1 MEILIN
7 ILIFAA
13 SVIALTKGSSIFVDS
28 AVKIARW
35 LNIPTLVIGLTVVAF
50 GTSAPEF
57 GVTLL
62 SAAQGLGDIS
72 VGNIIGSNIFNLGFI
87 LGGTAL
93 FRSIHSDSKIVYRDG
108 MFLLGGTIL
117 LTLMIWD
124 LSIGMIGGIVLF
136 SLLIIY
142 IVFLLFHKEN
152 KPVDGQAEDQKVK
165 VRWLDFVLF
174 VAGLGLVVGGAHFL
188 VESSVKL
195 ARIIGISEWVISV
208 TIVAF
213 GTSAPELATSLTAS
227 YKGHHGLSAGN
238 LIGSDIFN
246 IFGVLGLTA
255 ILNNLTVVSG
265 AHSNLLVL
273 IGMVALVIVFMRTHW
288 KLSRLEGIILI
299 VIGLLRWFYSFYLGT

>member
-1 MEILIN
+1 MEIFIS
-7 ILIFAA
+7 IIIFLA
-13 SVIALTKGSSIFVDS
+13 SVLALAKGSSIFVDS
-28 AVKIARW
+28 AVKIAKW

-93 FRSIHSDSKIVYRDG
+93 FKSLHSDRKLVYRDG

-117 LTLMIWD
+117 LTLLIWD
-124 LSIGMIGGIVLF
+124 LSIGVIGGVVLF

-142 IVFLLFHKEN
+142 IVFLLFHKE
-152 KPVDGQAEDQKVK
+152 KKAVDVDAQKEQ
-165 VRWLDFVLF
+165 VRWYNSVLF
-174 VAGLGLVVGGAHFL
+174 VVGLGLVVGGAHFL

-195 ARIIGISEWVISV
+195 ARIIGISDWVISV

-255 ILNNLTVVSG
+255 IMNDLTVASG

-273 IGMVALVIVFMRTHW
+273 IGMVALVIIFMRTNW
-288 KLSRLEGIILI
+288 KLTRVEGLILI
-299 VIGLLRWFYSFYLGT
+299 VIGLLRWFYSFYMGT

>member
-1 MEILIN
+1 MEISIS
-7 ILIFAA
+7 IVIFLA
-13 SVIALTKGSSIFVDS
+13 SVLALAKGSSIFVDS
-28 AVKIARW
+28 AVKIAKW

-93 FRSIHSDSKIVYRDG
+93 FKSLHSDRKLVYRDG

-117 LTLMIWD
+117 LTLLIWD
-124 LSIGMIGGIVLF
+124 LSIGVIGGVVLF

-142 IVFLLFHKEN
+142 IVFLLFHKE
-152 KPVDGQAEDQKVK
+152 KKAVEVDTQKEE
-165 VRWLDFVLF
+165 VRWYNFVLF
-174 VAGLGLVVGGAHFL
+174 VVGLGLVVGGAHFL

-195 ARIIGISEWVISV
+195 ARIIGISDWVISV

-213 GTSAPELATSLTAS
+213 GTSAPELATSITAS

-255 ILNNLTVVSG
+255 IMNDLTVASG

-273 IGMVALVIVFMRTHW
+273 IGMVALVIIFMRTNW
-288 KLSRLEGIILI
+288 KLTRVEGIILI
-299 VIGLLRWFYSFYLGT
+299 LIGLLRWFYSFYLGT

>member
-1 MEILIN
+1 MEIFIS
-7 ILIFAA
+7 ILIFIA
-13 SVIALTKGSSIFVDS
+13 SVLALAKGSSIFVDS
-28 AVKIARW
+28 AVKIAKW
-35 LNIPTLVIGLTVVAF
+35 LNIPTLIIGLTVVAF

-93 FRSIHSDSKIVYRDG
+93 FKSLHSDRKLVYRDG

-124 LSIGMIGGIVLF
+124 LSIGIVGGVVLF
-136 SLLIIY
+136 SLLILY
-142 IVFLLFHKEN
+142 IVFLLFHKEE
-152 KPVDGQAEDQKVK
+152 KTVDVDAKKET
-165 VRWLDFVLF
+165 VRWYNFVLF
-174 VAGLGLVVGGAHFL
+174 VLGLGLVVGGAHFL

-195 ARIIGISEWVISV
+195 ARIIGISDWVISV

-255 ILNNLTVVSG
+255 IMNDLTVDSG

-273 IGMVALVIVFMRTHW
+273 IGMVALVIIFMRTKW
-288 KLSRLEGIILI
+288 KLTRLEGLILI
-299 VIGLLRWFYSFYLGT
+299 IIGLLRWFYSFYLGT

>member
-1 MEILIN
+1 MEILIS
-7 ILIFAA
+7 ILIFLA
-13 SVIALTKGSSIFVDS
+13 SVFALAKGSSIFVDS
-28 AVKIARW
+28 AVKIAKW

-93 FRSIHSDSKIVYRDG
+93 FRSMHSDRKLVYRDG

-117 LTLMIWD
+117 LTVLIWD
-124 LSIGMIGGIVLF
+124 LSIGVIGGVVLF

-142 IVFLLFHKEN
+142 MVFLLFHKEN
-152 KPVDGQAEDQKVK
+152 KRVDVDAQKET
-165 VRWLDFVLF
+165 VRWYDFVLF
-174 VAGLGLVVGGAHFL
+174 IVGLGLVIGGAHFL

-195 ARIIGISEWVISV
+195 ARFIGISDWVISV

-255 ILNNLTVVSG
+255 IMNDLTVASG

-273 IGMVALVIVFMRTHW
+273 IGMVALVIIFMRTNW
-288 KLSRLEGIILI
+288 KLTRVEGIILI
-299 VIGLLRWFYSFYLGT
+299 IIGLLRWFYSFYTGA

>member
-1 MEILIN
+1 MEIFIS
-7 ILIFAA
+7 IVIFLA
-13 SVIALTKGSSIFVDS
+13 SVLALAKGSSIFVDS
-28 AVKIARW
+28 AVKIAKW

-93 FRSIHSDSKIVYRDG
+93 FKSLHSDRKLVYRDG

-117 LTLMIWD
+117 LTFLIWD
-124 LSIGMIGGIVLF
+124 LSIGLIGGVVLF

-152 KPVDGQAEDQKVK
+152 KTVDVDAKKEQ
-165 VRWLDFVLF
+165 VRWHDFVLF
-174 VAGLGLVVGGAHFL
+174 VVGLGLVVGGAHFL

-195 ARIIGISEWVISV
+195 ARIIGISDWVISV

-255 ILNNLTVVSG
+255 IMNDLTVASG

-273 IGMVALVIVFMRTHW
+273 IGMVALVIIFMRTKW
-288 KLSRLEGIILI
+288 KLTRVEGLILI
-299 VIGLLRWFYSFYLGT
+299 VIGLLRWFYSFYMGT

>member
-1 MEILIN
+1 MEILIS
-7 ILIFAA
+7 ILIFIA
-13 SVIALTKGSSIFVDS
+13 SVLALAKGSSIFVDS
-28 AVKIARW
+28 AVKIAKW

-93 FRSIHSDSKIVYRDG
+93 FKSMHSDRKLVYRDG

-117 LTLMIWD
+117 LTLLIWD
-124 LSIGMIGGIVLF
+124 LSIGIVGGVVLF

-142 IVFLLFHKEN
+142 IVFLLFHKEA
-152 KPVDGQAEDQKVK
+152 KSVDVEAKKEPVQ
-165 VRWLDFVLF
+165 WSDFVLF
-174 VAGLGLVVGGAHFL
+174 ILGLGLVVGGAHFL

-195 ARIIGISEWVISV
+195 ARIIGISDWVISV

-255 ILNNLTVVSG
+255 IMNDLTVDKG

-273 IGMVALVIVFMRTHW
+273 IGMVALVIIFMRTKW
-288 KLSRLEGIILI
+288 KLTRVEGLILI

>member
-7 ILIFAA
+7 ALIFIV
-13 SVIALTKGSSIFVDS
+13 SVLALAKGSSIFVDA

-35 LNIPTLVIGLTVVAF
+35 FNIPTLVIGLTVVAF

-62 SAAQGLGDIS
+62 SAAQGLPDIT

-93 FRSIHSDSKIVYRDG
+93 VRSLNTDNKLVYRDG
-108 MFLLGGTIL
+108 AFLLGGTVL
-117 LTLMIWD
+117 LTLLIWD
-124 LSIGMIGGIVLF
+124 LSIGPIGGAILF

-142 IVFLLFHKEN
+142 IVFLLFQKDKKAADEVPEKKE
-152 KPVDGQAEDQKVK
+152 K
-165 VRWLDFVLF
+165 VRWTDVLLF
-174 VAGLGLVVGGAHFL
+174 FIGLGMIIAGAHFL
-188 VESSVKL
+188 VEASTKI
-195 ARIIGISEWVISV
+195 ARIIGLSDFVIAV

-213 GTSAPELATSLTAS
+213 GTSAPELATSITAS
-227 YKGHHGLSAGN
+227 IKGHHGISAGN

-255 ILNNLTVVSG
+255 MMNDLTVESG

-273 IGMVALVIVFMRTHW
+273 IGMVLLVIFFMRTHW
-288 KLSRLEGIILI
+288 KITRWEGAILI
-299 VIGLLRWFYSFYLGT
+299 AIGLLRWFYSFYPGG

>member
-1 MEILIN
+1 MEIFIS
-7 ILIFAA
+7 IIIFLA
-13 SVIALTKGSSIFVDS
+13 SVLALAKGSSIFVDS
-28 AVKIARW
+28 AVKIAKW

-93 FRSIHSDSKIVYRDG
+93 FKSLHSDRKLVYRDG

-117 LTLMIWD
+117 LTLLIWD
-124 LSIGMIGGIVLF
+124 LSIGVIGGVVLF

-142 IVFLLFHKEN
+142 IVFLLFHKE
-152 KPVDGQAEDQKVK
+152 KKAVDVDAQKEQ
-165 VRWLDFVLF
+165 VRWYNFVLF
-174 VAGLGLVVGGAHFL
+174 VVGLGLVVGGAHFL

-195 ARIIGISEWVISV
+195 ARIIGISDWVISV

-255 ILNNLTVVSG
+255 IMNDLTVASG

-273 IGMVALVIVFMRTHW
+273 IGMVALVIIFMRTNW
-288 KLSRLEGIILI
+288 KLTRVEGLILI
-299 VIGLLRWFYSFYLGT
+299 VIGLLRWFYSFYMGT